1 MKRRRQR
8 VQFTREVAGWYDL
21 YRRTFYN
28 YKSDARIA
36 SSILEY
42 YMPETNRILE
52 IGIGTGSFAIEMAKL
67 GYVVDGV
74 DNSPA
79 MRHIARKKI
88 EENGFKEFI
97 NLGSERCE
105 TMDLTQEKKFSSPY
119 SAIISH
125 GLFYFIDSIRGDPY
139 LDFTSYVVGR
149 DNINKA
155 FRKISDHLTQD
166 GLLLLN
172 MINDYNPLRG
182 KRDFLDLGEGGIWEV
197 KTDPKKYDENGEGG
211 ELINTYENKRNGD
224 TFEYKFIKSLF
235 RKEDIDHDLVE
246 TGFEFV
252 EERLDSAGKRGFYV
266 VRKKMKSA

>member
-28 YKSDARIA
+28 YESDARIA

-52 IGIGTGSFAIEMAKL
+52 IGVGTGSFAIEMAKL

-125 GLFYFIDSIRGDPY
+125 GL
-139 LDFTSYVVGR
+139 
-149 DNINKA
+149 
-155 FRKISDHLTQD
+155 
-166 GLLLLN
+166 
-172 MINDYNPLRG
+172 
-182 KRDFLDLGEGGIWEV
+182 
-197 KTDPKKYDENGEGG
+197 
-211 ELINTYENKRNGD
+211 
-224 TFEYKFIKSLF
+224 LF
-235 RKEDIDHDLVE
+235 H
-246 TGFEFV
+246 
-252 EERLDSAGKRGFYV
+252 
-266 VRKKMKSA
+266 